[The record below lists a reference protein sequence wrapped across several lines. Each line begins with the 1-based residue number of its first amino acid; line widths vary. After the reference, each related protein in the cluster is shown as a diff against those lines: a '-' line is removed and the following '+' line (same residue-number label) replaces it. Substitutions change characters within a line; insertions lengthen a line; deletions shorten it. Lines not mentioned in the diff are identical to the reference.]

1 MNNTGQQAKGFC
13 PENCELI
20 FNNQRK
26 SQEHRKTTWSWWVP
40 GMGHQVRVLGFA
52 QERIQDRAWWR
63 ESSFIERDRTDRMF
77 RSGSVQ
83 VQLSPVWLFAT
94 PRTAA
99 PQSSLSITNSQTHA
113 HQVRDAIQPSHPL
126 SSPSPTF
133 NLSQHQGLSHW
144 VQFFTSGGQSIGV
157 SASAS
162 VLPMNIQD
170 CSPLGWTGWISLLS
184 KGLSRVFSNTTK
196 CGLSQKASS
205 A

>member
-20 FNNQRK
+20 FSIQRK
-26 SQEHRKTTWSWWVP
+26 SQECRKTTWSWWVP

-52 QERIQDRAWWR
+52 QERIQDRVWWR

-99 PQSSLSITNSQTHA
+99 PQCSLSITNSQTHA
-113 HQVRDAIQPSHPL
+113 HQVSDAIQPSHPL

-133 NLSQHQGLSHW
+133 NLSQHQGLFHW
-144 VQFFTSGGQSIGV
+144 VSSSYQVAKVLEFQLQHQSF
-157 SASAS
+157 
-162 VLPMNIQD
+162 Q
-170 CSPLGWTGWISLLS
+170 WIFRTDLL
-184 KGLSRVFSNTTK
+184 
-196 CGLSQKASS
+196 
-205 A
+205 